1 MSWSSLIR
9 LQDAQIGKVAEQY
22 GAGQKFGLALL
33 RIMQGARTPNKCS
46 ANRGKR
52 QYAIDKEATL
62 LVSGLPRREKQHAF
76 ADDPDNEVT
85 APWRP
90 PMRTALTA
98 TAHPEIADANPGP
111 AIRHQDLDRNRKK
124 DQTRP
129 GANLERN

>member
-33 RIMQGARTPNKCS
+33 RIMQDARTPNKCS

-76 ADDPDNEVT
+76 ADDPDNKVT
-85 APWRP
+85 APKLP
-90 PMRTALTA
+90 PT
-98 TAHPEIADANPGP
+98 
-111 AIRHQDLDRNRKK
+111 QK
-124 DQTRP
+124 
-129 GANLERN
+129 